1 MTNREAGKGDTQR
14 PTDHKSF
21 SENFDAIFGKKTK
34 EEPAKPTPDTP
45 QHTTK

>member
-14 PTDHKSF
+14 PTNK
-21 SENFDAIFGKKTK
+21 EAFDKHFEEIFGKKTK